1 MNPETRKRLRT
12 FGIQMVIY
20 AVLVT
25 IYLYLVWLY
34 LGDWLLALYQ
44 ENLPLYAVVC
54 LAFIVV
60 QAVVLDTVTTFL
72 MDRLGLNDKE

>member
-1 MNPETRKRLRT
+1 MNPETRKRLYR

-25 IYLYLVWLY
+25 VYLYLVWRY
-34 LGDWLLALYQ
+34 LGNWLLELYN

-54 LAFIVV
+54 LVFIVV
-60 QAVVLDTVTTFL
+60 QAVVLDTFSTII
-72 MDRLGLNDKE
+72 MDRLEKSKKD